1 MLPHLLQPTW
11 DNVAMAG
18 PASSPEAA
26 PQRLSVA
33 DLEAMQSAP
42 DLTKRE
48 RKQLKR
54 EIRFQRR
61 VETWEG
67 RLQGPQPRKI
77 HRAVISILMM
87 LLCLFT
93 LYVLLF
99 GRAA

>member
-1 MLPHLLQPTW
+1 
-11 DNVAMAG
+11 MAG
-18 PASSPEAA
+18 RTTSSAA
-26 PQRLSVA
+26 PERYTVA
-33 DLEAMQSAP
+33 QLEAMQDAP

-77 HRAVISILMM
+77 HRAIISILMM
-87 LLCLFT
+87 IACVFV
-93 LYVLLF
+93 LYLIMF
-99 GRAA
+99 GRTA